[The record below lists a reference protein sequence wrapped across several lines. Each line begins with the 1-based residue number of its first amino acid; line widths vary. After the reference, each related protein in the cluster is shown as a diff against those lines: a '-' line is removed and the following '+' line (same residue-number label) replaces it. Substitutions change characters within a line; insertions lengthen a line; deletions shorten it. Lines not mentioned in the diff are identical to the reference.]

1 MNMKSS
7 SRQQIIDY
15 KPSFSILV
23 LTKKFYTCPFLQLPP
38 SQPKNTIKLYKT
50 DKNGKIDKTM
60 GSTIYKV
67 NNISYNAE
75 QMLTILIEN
84 MNNNDKIDKNRVIL
98 YGIKGSNKKLIML
111 ELISRIKKKIIDII
125 TKQY

>member
-1 MNMKSS
+1 
-7 SRQQIIDY
+7 
-15 KPSFSILV
+15 
-23 LTKKFYTCPFLQLPP
+23 
-38 SQPKNTIKLYKT
+38 
-50 DKNGKIDKTM
+50 M

-125 TKQY
+125 TK